1 MNKDKKIKVLFVCMG
16 NICRSPTAD
25 AVFRHHVKS
34 AGVDHLIHVDSAG
47 THAYHIGDPPDHRAQ
62 STALQRGYKM
72 HELRARA
79 VESSDFEEFDYILA
93 MDKEN
98 LTLLLQRSPRQHV
111 NKIQLFMQYAPSSEA
126 DTEVPDPYFGG
137 QQGFELV
144 LDMVEEASQGL
155 LAHLRTI
162 NTQQGQFP

>member
-1 MNKDKKIKVLFVCMG
+1 MIE
-16 NICRSPTAD
+16 
-25 AVFRHHVKS
+25 
-34 AGVDHLIHVDSAG
+34 VDSAG

-62 STALQRGYKM
+62 STALRRGYQM

-79 VESSDFEEFDYILA
+79 VEPSDFEKFDYILA

-98 LTLLLQRSPRQHV
+98 MTLLLQRSPRQHV
-111 NKIQLFMQYAPSSEA
+111 NKIQLFMQYALSAEA

-144 LDMVEEASQGL
+144 LDMIEEASQGL
-155 LAHLRTI
+155 LAHLRNI
-162 NTQQGQFP
+162 PIQQG

>member
-1 MNKDKKIKVLFVCMG
+1 MIE
-16 NICRSPTAD
+16 
-25 AVFRHHVKS
+25 
-34 AGVDHLIHVDSAG
+34 VDSAG

-62 STALQRGYKM
+62 STALRRGYQM

-79 VESSDFEEFDYILA
+79 VESSDFEKFDYILA

-98 LTLLLQRSPRQHV
+98 MTLLLQRSPRQHV
-111 NKIQLFMQYAPSSEA
+111 NKIELFMQYAASAEA

-137 QQGFELV
+137 QQGFERV

-155 LAHLRTI
+155 LAHLRNI
-162 NTQQGQFP
+162 PIQQG

>member
-1 MNKDKKIKVLFVCMG
+1 MVKVLFVCMG

-25 AVFRHHVKS
+25 AVFRHHVK
-34 AGVDHLIHVDSAG
+34 AAEVDHMIEVDSAG

-62 STALQRGYKM
+62 STALRRGYQM

-79 VESSDFEEFDYILA
+79 VEPSDFEKFDYILA

-98 LTLLLQRSPRQHV
+98 MTLLLHRSPRQHV
-111 NKIQLFMQYAPSSEA
+111 NKIQLFMQYALSAEA

-144 LDMVEEASQGL
+144 LDMIEEASQGL
-155 LAHLRTI
+155 LAHLRNI
-162 NTQQGQFP
+162 PIQQG